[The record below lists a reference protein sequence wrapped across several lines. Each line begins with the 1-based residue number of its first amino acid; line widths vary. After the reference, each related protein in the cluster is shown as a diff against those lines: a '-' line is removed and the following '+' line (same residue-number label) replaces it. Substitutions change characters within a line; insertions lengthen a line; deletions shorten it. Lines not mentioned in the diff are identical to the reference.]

1 MWSAVKMN
9 ILVVDDESELRSFL
23 SEVVTAKGHK
33 CYQAEN
39 GIKAL
44 NIIKERPI
52 DIVVSDIRM
61 PEMDGL
67 QLFENVK
74 SKNIPV
80 ILITGFSCDFDI
92 KKAEELGVADF
103 LQKPFGMDDITN
115 SLELVIHQLTQKFDA
130 QSEADLDHEYCRV
143 HIDDFISG
151 SKIGQDVF
159 LRLSHDKYLRVAKSD
174 SPLSPERLNSYS
186 KKGLNYLYIKKEDF
200 ANYVG
205 FNLKLAQSA
214 STRAPIPRSQ
224 KLRLIRQTA
233 EVYLQNSYINGVDK
247 DSFEAGKALV
257 ETALHMVTEADNL
270 FELIEM
276 LRKNDDATYAHCLGV
291 SLYAALMA
299 KQVGWNSASTIFKI
313 SMAGLLHDI
322 GKKEI
327 SPVILRKTRMEM
339 TPQEIELYETHP
351 VRGRDLLSQVPCV
364 PEEVIVAALQHHET
378 MSGIGFPYRIP
389 RVKLHA
395 FAKIIAVADEFCHLS
410 LKGPMGT
417 GLHPHESLRK
427 IFETKEQDYDMI
439 FVRALMEICKY
450 PVPDKLK
457 KIRMFNDT
465 KAS

>member
-1 MWSAVKMN
+1 MATAPKMN
-9 ILVVDDESELRSFL
+9 ILVVDDESELRAFMA
-23 SEVVTAKGHK
+23 EVVSSHGHT

-39 GIKAL
+39 GQIAL
-44 NIIKERPI
+44 NVLKEKPI
-52 DIVVSDIRM
+52 DIVVTDIRM

-67 QLFENVK
+67 HLFERIK
-74 SKNIPV
+74 TKGIPV
-80 ILITGFSCDFDI
+80 IMITGFSSDFDI

-103 LQKPFGMDDITN
+103 LQKPFGMDDLTN

-130 QSEADLDHEYCRV
+130 QNEVDLDHDYCRV

-151 SKIGQDVF
+151 SKVGQDVF

-174 SPLSPERLNSYS
+174 SPLSQERLSSYS

-214 STRAPIPRSQ
+214 LAKKPIPRSQ

-233 EVYLQNSYINGVDK
+233 DVYLQNSYINGVDK
-247 DSFEAGKALV
+247 ESFEAGKALV
-257 ETALHMVTEADNL
+257 ETALHMVTEADSL

-276 LRKNDDATYAHCLGV
+276 LRKNDDTTYAHCLGV
-291 SLYAALMA
+291 SLYSALIA
-299 KQVGWNSASTIFKI
+299 KQIGWNSASTVFKI

-327 SPVILRKTRMEM
+327 SPRILMKSRMEM

-364 PEEVIVAALQHHET
+364 PEEVIIAALQHHEN
-378 MSGIGFPYRIP
+378 MSGLGFPYRIP
-389 RVKLHA
+389 RIKLHA
-395 FAKIIAVADEFCHLS
+395 FSKIIAVADEFCHLS
-410 LKGPMGT
+410 LKGPMGN
-417 GLHPHESLRK
+417 GLHPHESLKK
-427 IFETKEQDYDMI
+427 IYETREQDYDMI

-450 PVPDKLK
+450 PVPEKLK
-457 KIRMFNDT
+457 KLHMYRDA